1 MGRKLRNGQSLS
13 TKGKIALRTA
23 AGAVALYGAKC
34 FIQQNIVDYLFLRT
48 EFVFFDYEKAPGLVF
63 AELLAIMALW
73 VLIGYLLW
81 HRIKKSQ

>member
-13 TKGKIALRTA
+13 TKGKIALRVA

-34 FIQQNIVDYLFLRT
+34 FIQQNIVDYLFLKT
-48 EFVFFDYEKAPGLVF
+48 EFVFFDYEKAPVLAL
-63 AELLAIMALW
+63 AELLAIMTLW

-81 HRIKKSQ
+81 RCTQKSQ